1 MSATNLFYGLMMR
14 LPRLGRMANELERLR
29 PAGRFVPPGHFYS
42 PLVDPGEAARDAA
55 RLFGPPPRT
64 IAGVD
69 LREDAQLALL
79 EQLRP
84 LYADLPFTAQQQPG
98 WRYHYENTA
107 YTYSDAIILHLLM
120 RHLHPKRVVEVG
132 SGHSSCVMLDTDEN
146 FMGRKTGF
154 TFVEPYPKLLL
165 SLLRED
171 DRQRVTVLPQRLQD
185 VPLDVFTALE
195 PGDFLF
201 IDSSHVSKH
210 GSDVNRL
217 FFDVLPALQPGVYV
231 HVHDIFMPFEYPR
244 EWIEEGR
251 SWNEAY
257 LLRAFLQF
265 NDSFEIVLMN
275 TYLEHFHED
284 WFARHMP
291 LCLKNRGG
299 SIWLRRTR

>member
-1 MSATNLFYGLMMR
+1 MDLFYELVMR

-29 PAGRFVPPGHFYS
+29 PAGRFVSPGHFYS

-55 RLFGPPPRT
+55 RLYGPPPRT

-84 LYADLPFTAQQQPG
+84 LYADLPFTAQPQQG
-98 WRYHYENTA
+98 WRYHYENPA
-107 YTYSDAIILHLLM
+107 YSYSDAIFLHLLM
-120 RHLHPKRVVEVG
+120 RYIHPKRVVEVG
-132 SGHSSCVMLDTDEN
+132 SGYSSCVMLDTDEN
-146 FMGRKTGF
+146 FMGRDTRF
-154 TFVEPYPKLLL
+154 TFVEPYPKLLH

-185 VPLDVFTALE
+185 VPQDVFTTLE

-231 HVHDIFMPFEYPR
+231 HLHDIFIPFEYPR

-265 NDSFEIVLMN
+265 SDSFEIVLMN

>member
-1 MSATNLFYGLMMR
+1 MDLFYELVMR

-29 PAGRFVPPGHFYS
+29 PAGRFVSPGHFYS

-55 RLFGPPPRT
+55 RLYGPPPRT

-84 LYADLPFTAQQQPG
+84 LYADLPFTAQPQQG
-98 WRYHYENTA
+98 WRYHYENPA
-107 YTYSDAIILHLLM
+107 YSYSDAIFLHLLM

-132 SGHSSCVMLDTDEN
+132 SGYSSCVMLDTDEN
-146 FMGRKTGF
+146 FMGRDTRF
-154 TFVEPYPKLLL
+154 TFVEPYPKLLH

-185 VPLDVFTALE
+185 VPQDVFTALE

-217 FFDVLPALQPGVYV
+217 FFDVLPALRPGVYV
-231 HVHDIFMPFEYPR
+231 HVHDIFIPFEYPR
-244 EWIEEGR
+244 EWIDEGR

-275 TYLEHFHED
+275 TYLEHFHEK